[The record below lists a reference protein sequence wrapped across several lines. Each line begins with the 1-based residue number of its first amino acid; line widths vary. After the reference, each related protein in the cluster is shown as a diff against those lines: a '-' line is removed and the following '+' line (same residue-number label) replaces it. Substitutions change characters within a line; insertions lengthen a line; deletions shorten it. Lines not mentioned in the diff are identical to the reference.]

1 MFVVKVGGSEG
12 IDYDAFINDLSNHKN
27 YVIVHGGSSELNQ
40 VSTKLGHPPKFVES
54 VSGYTSRFTDRKTMD
69 IFNMIYAGKMNKM
82 IVEKMQQM
90 NINAIGL
97 SGIDGRLI
105 EGKKKRSL
113 KVIENGKKKILRG
126 DMSGMIE
133 KINHG
138 LLQLLLNN
146 GYIPVITPPA
156 ISYEGEAINVDGD
169 RCAGQIAVSL
179 KVDHLII
186 LSNIP
191 GLLKDPS
198 QESTLIKNIKTKDIE
213 YNIKNFAQGRMK
225 KKLLGAQEAINGGVK
240 KVILGDARIQNPISA
255 ALEGKGTVIE

>member
-12 IDYDAFINDLSNHKN
+12 IYYYAFITDLSNHNN
-27 YVIVHGGSSELNQ
+27 YIIVHGGSSEFNQ

-82 IVEKMQQM
+82 IVEKMQQI

-105 EGKKKRSL
+105 EGKKKKSL

-133 KINHG
+133 KINHSLIEL
-138 LLQLLLNN
+138 LLQN

-169 RCAGQIAVSL
+169 RCAGQIAVSV
-179 KVDHLII
+179 KADQLII

-191 GLLKDPS
+191 GLLKDPLD
-198 QESTLIKNIKTKDIE
+198 ESSLIKNIKIEDID
-213 YNIKNFAQGRMK
+213 YNIQNYAKGRMK

-240 KVILGDARIQNPISA
+240 KVILGDERIDNSISA
-255 ALEGKGTVIE
+255 ALNGKGTIIE

>member
-1 MFVVKVGGSEG
+1 MC
-12 IDYDAFINDLSNHKN
+12 IRDSNN

-54 VSGYTSRFTDRKTMD
+54 VSGYTSRFTDRTTMD

-82 IVEKMQQM
+82 IVEKMQQI
-90 NINAIGL
+90 NINAVGL

-198 QESTLIKNIKTKDIE
+198 QESTLIKNIKNKDIE
-213 YNIKNFAQGRMK
+213 YNIKNFAKGRMK

-240 KVILGDARIQNPISA
+240 KVILGDARIENPISA

>member
-1 MFVVKVGGSEG
+1 
-12 IDYDAFINDLSNHKN
+12 
-27 YVIVHGGSSELNQ
+27 
-40 VSTKLGHPPKFVES
+40 
-54 VSGYTSRFTDRKTMD
+54 
-69 IFNMIYAGKMNKM
+69 MIYAGKMNKM
-82 IVEKMQQM
+82 IVEKMQQI

-105 EGKKKRSL
+105 EGKKKKSL

-133 KINHG
+133 KINHSLIEL
-138 LLQLLLNN
+138 LLQN

-169 RCAGQIAVSL
+169 RCAGQIAVSV
-179 KVDHLII
+179 KADQLII

-191 GLLKDPS
+191 GLLKDPLD
-198 QESTLIKNIKTKDIE
+198 ESSLIKNIKIEDID
-213 YNIKNFAQGRMK
+213 YNIQNYAKGRMK

-240 KVILGDARIQNPISA
+240 KVILGDARIDNSISA
-255 ALEGKGTVIE
+255 ALNGKGTIIE